1 MIQTAA
7 TIKLKVRPILLGIWH
22 RYFYEGPCRF
32 GKGEALEVGYDKLAT
47 EQIFHAFLE
56 NVQNAMPEG
65 VELMEPAR
73 VWRTDDWENTED
85 MWDALA
91 DAVKGA
97 DVVFI
102 RTTIGVDDIDVEF
115 AERFDVPMVINP
127 QSNFSP
133 SSVFAAIKAKNPDR
147 EIYVPQDWTHV
158 TRLFKALRAKK
169 VIRSTRILLASRF
182 NSDVSMSSCDTFSN
196 HDLVTKNLGVH
207 FRYVNVHELLDQM
220 SPAVEGGNPTTPGRL
235 TPDLTEEDLREVEAL
250 ADEIMGGAEEVNCE
264 RKYLINSLIAYVTV
278 KKNLELKDCNAFT
291 VPCPDVCSTRRLNQ
305 MQFTFCLTHS
315 LNMENGIP
323 SACEFDA
330 NAALSQQ
337 ALIAVSGKRPYIGN
351 TTPLPYENGHF
362 LPLFGVTPE
371 KMAELEQEDPYN
383 LYFMQHSVPN
393 RRFRDND
400 KLGRYR
406 LQHFAYEQGFGAVL
420 RYDFA
425 QDKGQTVT
433 ICRFSPDGGK
443 LVIGRGEI
451 VTGAGYDLSNCNGMV
466 IFRMRDAEDMWEK
479 QIYAGNHMALVY
491 GDYVQ
496 ELTDLAKVLGIEA
509 LVSV

>member
-1 MIQTAA
+1 MIQKAE
-7 TIKLKVRPILLGIWH
+7 TIKLKVRPVLLGIWH

-47 EQIFHAFLE
+47 EQAFKVFMD
-56 NVQNAMPEG
+56 NVQNACPEG
-65 VELMEPAR
+65 VELMEPVR

-85 MWDALA
+85 MWDALK
-91 DAVKGA
+91 DACTGA
-97 DVVFI
+97 DVCFL
-102 RTTIGVDDIDVEF
+102 RTTIGIDDLDVEF
-115 AERFDVPMVINP
+115 AERFDVPMIINP
-127 QSNFSP
+127 ESNFSP
-133 SSVFAAIKAKNPDR
+133 SSIHAAVKAKNIDR

-158 TRLFKALRAKK
+158 TKLFKALRAKK
-169 VIRSTRILLASRF
+169 VINSTRILLATRF
-182 NSDVSMSSCDTFSN
+182 NSDVSYSSCDTFSN

-235 TPDLTEEDLREVEAL
+235 TPDLTDEDMKEVEAL
-250 ADEIMGGAEEVNCE
+250 ADEIIGHAESVDCE

-291 VPCPDVCSTRRLNQ
+291 VPCPDVCSTRRLNE

-330 NAALSQQ
+330 DAALSQQ
-337 ALIAVSGKRPYIGN
+337 VLIAVSGKRPYMGN
-351 TTPLPYENGHF
+351 TTPIPYENGKLF
-362 LPLFGVTPE
+362 PLFGLTPE
-371 KMAELEQEDPYN
+371 IQDKLIKENPHN

-393 RRFRDND
+393 RHFVDNE
-400 KLGRYR
+400 KQGKYALK
-406 LQHFAYEQGFGAVL
+406 HFAYEQGFGAVL
-420 RYDFA
+420 RYDFE
-425 QDKGQTVT
+425 QDKGQVIT
-433 ICRFSPDGGK
+433 ICRFSPDGSK

-451 VTGAGYDLSNCNGMV
+451 VTSAGYDLNNCNGMV
-466 IFRMRDAEDMWEK
+466 IFRVKDAEDMWEK

-491 GDYVQ
+491 GDYVE
-496 ELTDLAKVLGIEA
+496 ELKDLAKVLKIEA
-509 LVSV
+509 LVSC